1 MMNVRELMDA
11 LAELP
16 QDAQVKLV
24 ETHSEYHD
32 SWSLEDVSVDG
43 PRDSVVYLAH
53 TSEMP

>member
-1 MMNVRELMDA
+1 MNVRELMDA